1 MMGLLV
7 PVLISLLLQP
17 TELKTASKSRRAV
30 HDHVL
35 QKLTQIG
42 PQYPAAFRTAMSSS
56 SDLKS
61 RLEAAVKGQASSRA
75 GHAMASS
82 QKQQQQQP
90 AIKLKMDF
98 SNFK

>member
-17 TELKTASKSRRAV
+17 TELRTANKSHRAV

-61 RLEAAVKGQASSRA
+61 RLEAAVRGQASSRA
-75 GHAMASS
+75 ENAMASS
-82 QKQQQQQP
+82 QKQQQP